1 MSASQ
6 EVLSAL
12 VSSEEWERYAS
23 LTEALTAANLGV
35 LSDARKRVN
44 VLLNPKRVVEEYED
58 SRLERRHTY
67 RREQVQS
74 VVDELQGTLTNL
86 ANAFEAIDDLIDD
99 ALVNVHGQL
108 VVSGPPATI
117 DSEGLEIDGPK

>member
-1 MSASQ
+1 
-6 EVLSAL
+6 
-12 VSSEEWERYAS
+12 
-23 LTEALTAANLGV
+23 
-35 LSDARKRVN
+35 
-44 VLLNPKRVVEEYED
+44 
-58 SRLERRHTY
+58 
-67 RREQVQS
+67 VQS

>member
-1 MSASQ
+1 MSALQ

-12 VSSEEWERYAS
+12 ESPEVWERYAS
-23 LTEALTAANLGV
+23 PTEAPTAADLGV

-44 VLLNPKRVVEEYED
+44 VLLNPKRVDEYED

-74 VVDELQGTLTNL
+74 VVDELQGTPRNL